1 MEMNQKSILQIQE
14 ALTECRNNMDSMQL
28 KEKQLEKLYRKD
40 FQDVSPVVQ
49 EQSFKLYKWVE
60 KKTRNPRIKFLIRK
74 RPKASLKNINTISG
88 LNELAK
94 GIMTNETNFSMTQE
108 CLEYIKAVDV
118 LDAFVGLP
126 PTIDETVWHLICKH
140 RRSRIEYEIRVSA
153 VQYY

>member
-1 MEMNQKSILQIQE
+1 
-14 ALTECRNNMDSMQL
+14 
-28 KEKQLEKLYRKD
+28 
-40 FQDVSPVVQ
+40 
-49 EQSFKLYKWVE
+49 
-60 KKTRNPRIKFLIRK
+60 
-74 RPKASLKNINTISG
+74 
-88 LNELAK
+88 
-94 GIMTNETNFSMTQE
+94 MTNETNFSMTQE